1 MGQLKL
7 EMTLM
12 ASNTPGSVL
21 PSPGQ
26 CGADVGGQTGNG
38 KGRAHNVNLRVRP
51 LRPRAWTLEAGW
63 LLSEPLD
70 GEDRCRFLITSEGSC
85 RVAGTERPEEGS
97 AQCNNLCF
105 AQPIA
110 ARERG

>member
-26 CGADVGGQTGNG
+26 CDADLDSQTGSA
-38 KGRAHNVNLRVRP
+38 KGRAHTVNLRVRP
-51 LRPRAWTLEAGW
+51 LRPRAWTLEAG
-63 LLSEPLD
+63 
-70 GEDRCRFLITSEGSC
+70 
-85 RVAGTERPEEGS
+85 
-97 AQCNNLCF
+97 
-105 AQPIA
+105 
-110 ARERG
+110 